1 MLYNKK
7 DILFSRCLF
16 SLFKFIDADGTNG
29 VLYVPIEKGGK
40 IKLTYQMKST
50 ENDKICT
57 L

>member
-7 DILFSRCLF
+7 DILKTRCLF

-29 VLYVPIEKGGK
+29 VLYVPIEKRGK
-40 IKLTYQMKST
+40 IKFTYPLKST

>member
-7 DILFSRCLF
+7 DILKTRCLF

-29 VLYVPIEKGGK
+29 VLFVLLEKGGK
-40 IKLTYQMKST
+40 IKFTYPLKSA

>member
-1 MLYNKK
+1 MKT
-7 DILFSRCLF
+7 RCLF